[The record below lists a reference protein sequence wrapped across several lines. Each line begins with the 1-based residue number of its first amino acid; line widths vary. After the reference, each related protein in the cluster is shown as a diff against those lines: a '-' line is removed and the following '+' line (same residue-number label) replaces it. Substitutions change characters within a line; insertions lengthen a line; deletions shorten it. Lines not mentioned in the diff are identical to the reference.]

1 MAYKL
6 FSGDQYSDG
15 EQYKISA
22 GEEIKEIDFIDEKD
36 VAEFVDDVKEEIDD
50 ITNLFAQ
57 ITIKFI
63 ELKRLPFDAIQ
74 SCLDMIQTVNY
85 GGSKWFLPWNITF
98 KKDEILNDP
107 NKNQYVNY
115 TEGDTNLGSDGQKK
129 IFLDEDEYGIDTSF
143 LGSIFFKQEV
153 EIPIIPVDIYS
164 MAKGKID
171 IFDVNFLNGQNDTVV
186 HSGKSPWLVLRNL
199 VSILMKAT
207 IYIGSA
213 ALIGALIIHGISIVT
228 SIYIKKE
235 EETPEKRKEHID
247 GIHNFIKS
255 LMLLI
260 GSVIIMGLCIYI
272 SNAFFD
278 DMKVTDTMELPI
290 RVNVGER
297 K

>member
-1 MAYKL
+1 
-6 FSGDQYSDG
+6 
-15 EQYKISA
+15 
-22 GEEIKEIDFIDEKD
+22 
-36 VAEFVDDVKEEIDD
+36 
-50 ITNLFAQ
+50 
-57 ITIKFI
+57 
-63 ELKRLPFDAIQ
+63 
-74 SCLDMIQTVNY
+74 MIQTVNY

-129 IFLDEDEYGIDTSF
+129 IFLDEDEYGMDTSL

-171 IFDVNFLNGQNDTVV
+171 IFDVNFLNGQNDTTV

-260 GSVIIMGLCIYI
+260 GSVIIMGLCIFV